1 MAKTGFWLQGSTGKL
16 AGSALQKGANGST
29 IIREIVKPKNP
40 KTSKQSA
47 QRVFMNT
54 TIQAYAAL
62 KLITSHSFQGIPSGS
77 QSMSRFMKVNLAYLR
92 QRAAEVGNDLGH
104 LVNFAPIGDKGIRPA
119 RFIVSEGTLPTV
131 PVSITPDAFTAHV
144 ALPENSYQSFID
156 TYDLRRGDQITLVT
170 IEKHVVDQR
179 NYAHFARVI
188 LDPRDAEGNALPL
201 STELFTIQ
209 GGINMPNVR
218 NEGNFKSLAF
228 DTDHFDFRMSD
239 GFVCCAGVIV
249 SREVGSEWQRSFCQ
263 LVLSEEAIAS
273 SAVSLT
279 EAINLSRQGWRLQLM
294 DEDAPYLDNAG
305 VGGGQSTDSGSSP
318 VEQQASVSNTVNL
331 TGGGSVIQQN
341 VSGGSVTCPSPLTK
355 VEVSGQNLDLANIKA
370 STSNNAEG
378 ATALTLSGGNTK
390 ATWTGNITA
399 ASNNVL
405 YVFKNNALWFTVT
418 PQRDPNTPTEDIPG
432 EDRP

>member
-16 AGSALQKGANGST
+16 AGSALQKGANGKT

-54 TIQAYAAL
+54 VIQAYAAL
-62 KLITSHSFQGIPSGS
+62 KTITSHSFQGVQSGS
-77 QSMSRFMKVNLAYLR
+77 PSMSRFMKLNLNYLR
-92 QRAAEVGNDLGH
+92 QRAAEVGNDLGN
-104 LVNFAPIGDKGIRPA
+104 LVNFSPIGDKGIRPA

-144 ALPENSYQSFID
+144 SLPENTYQSLID
-156 TYDLRRGDQITLVT
+156 TYDLRRGDQITLIT

-188 LDPRDAEGNALPL
+188 LDPRDSEGNALPL
-201 STELFTIQ
+201 STQFITMQ
-209 GGINMPNVR
+209 GGINMPNAR

-263 LVLSEEAIAS
+263 LVLSEEAISS

-279 EAINLSRQGWRLQLM
+279 EAINLSRQGYQIDLI

-318 VEQQASVSNTVNL
+318 VQTQASVSNTVNL
-331 TGGGSVIQQN
+331 TANGSTASQN
-341 VSGGSVTCPSPLTK
+341 VSGGSVTCNSPLTK
-355 VEVSGQNLDLANIKA
+355 VEISGQNLDLADIKA
-370 STSNNAEG
+370 NTANNAAG

-390 ATWTGNITA
+390 ATWTGNLT
-399 ASNNVL
+399 SDSVL
-405 YVFKNNALWFTVT
+405 YVFKGSTLWFTVT
-418 PQRDPNTPTEDIPG
+418 PQASTVGGDEPG

>member
-1 MAKTGFWLQGSTGKL
+1 MAKVGFWLQGSTGKL

-54 TIQAYAAL
+54 VIQAYAAL
-62 KLITSHSFQGIPSGS
+62 KMITSHSFQGIESGS
-77 QSMSRFMKVNLAYLR
+77 KSMSRFMSVNLNYLR
-92 QRAAEVGNDLGH
+92 QRAAEVGNNLDS

-131 PVSITPDAFTAHV
+131 PISITPDAFTAHV
-144 ALPENSYQSFID
+144 ALPENTYQSFID
-156 TYDLRRGDQITLVT
+156 TYDLQRGDQITLVT

-188 LDPRDAEGNALPL
+188 LDPRDSEGNALPL
-201 STELFTIQ
+201 STQFITMQ
-209 GGINMPNVR
+209 GGINMPNAR
-218 NEGNFKSLAF
+218 NDGNFKSLAF
-228 DTDHFDFRMSD
+228 DSDHFDFRMSD

-263 LVLSEEAIAS
+263 LVLSEEAISS

-279 EAINLSRQGWRLQLM
+279 EAINLSRQGYQIDIT
-294 DEDAPYLDNAG
+294 DEEEPYLDYAG
-305 VGGGQSTDSGSSP
+305 VGGGQSSDSGSSP
-318 VEQQASVSNTVNL
+318 SQTEATVSNMVDLTANGETV
-331 TGGGSVIQQN
+331 SQN
-341 VSGGSVTCPSPLTK
+341 VSGGSLTCTQPLTK
-355 VEVSGQNLDLANIKA
+355 VMISGQHLNLASIKA
-370 STSNNAEG
+370 GLSDNAG
-378 ATALTLSGGNTK
+378 SATLLTLNAATTK
-390 ATWTGNITA
+390 ATWTGNLVHGDI
-399 ASNNVL
+399 L
-405 YVFKNNALWFTVT
+405 YIFKNNTLWFTVD
-418 PQRDPNTPTEDIPG
+418 PQYASEEPG